1 MWSIE
6 NKQEIEELQE
16 ICVKKM
22 VENIDKTK
30 VFIASPST
38 NDPDYVYHWTRDAA
52 LTIRVII
59 DKYTKTKESKYFQIL
74 IKYITCE
81 HELQQLSTQGGLGE
95 PKYNADRS
103 AFNENWGR
111 PQNDGPALRGL
122 AMLQIL
128 PFLDDEYA
136 SIAKRLVI
144 PMIKND
150 VDYVSSNLDNHC
162 FDLWE
167 EKDAYHFYTRVV
179 QCKFMKEAT
188 LYFFDYPCG
197 YFDDDE
203 LLCMN
208 IKFERLKELIKHHYD
223 SFSVISA
230 FDLHG
235 KEKHRHDASIML
247 ALCHINYDEDIIDKN
262 AYFLVDNNV
271 FNLVCYFSDKYENSE
286 NRLIGRYMDDRYF
299 DGHTWIL
306 CTLGMAQYLLHR
318 RHKYN
323 NFENDENNPH
333 TEDKRDILNNFLN
346 PENIIKSI
354 LDIDENLNLA
364 EQYDPNKKLQIS
376 AKNLTWNYSELYFAL
391 ELLRNKN

>member
-1 MWSIE
+1 MWTIE
-6 NKQEIEELQE
+6 SKREIEEAQE

-22 VENIDKTK
+22 IENINKTK
-30 VFIASPST
+30 AFIASPST
-38 NDPDYVYHWTRDAA
+38 NNPDYVYHWTRDAA

-59 DKYTKTKESKYFQIL
+59 DKYKKTKESKYFQIL
-74 IKYITCE
+74 IKYVSCE
-81 HELQQLSTQGGLGE
+81 HELQQLRTKGGLGE
-95 PKYNADRS
+95 PKYNVERRS
-103 AFNENWGR
+103 FDEDWGR
-111 PQNDGPALRGL
+111 PQNDGSALRGL

-136 SIAKRLVI
+136 SIAKKLVI

-150 VDYVSSNLDNHC
+150 VDYMSSNLENHC

-167 EKDAYHFYTRVV
+167 ERDAYHFYTRVI

-188 LYFFDYPCG
+188 LYFYDNPSG

-208 IKFERLKELIKHHYD
+208 IKFERLKELINHHYD

-230 FDLHG
+230 FNLEG
-235 KEKHRHDASIML
+235 KEQHRDDASIML
-247 ALCHINYDEDIIDKN
+247 ALCHIDYDTDIIDKN
-262 AYFLVDNNV
+262 VYFLIDNNL
-271 FNLVCYFSDKYENSE
+271 FNLVCYFCEKYQNNENKM
-286 NRLIGRYMDDRYF
+286 IGRYMDDKYF
-299 DGHTWIL
+299 DGHVWIL

-323 NFENDENNPH
+323 NFENDENNPYA
-333 TEDKRDILNNFLN
+333 EDKRDTLNNFLN

-354 LDIDENLNLA
+354 LNINENLDLA
-364 EQYDPNKKLQIS
+364 EQYDPDRKLQIS

-391 ELLRNKN
+391 ELLK